1 MAIYNR
7 GFSNQDPHPSPR
19 LRLAPDRA
27 PPAIRN
33 NESENG
39 KTTIDR
45 AAGCDLWIFTRIR
58 NCLVET

>member
-33 NESENG
+33 NVNESG

-45 AAGCDLWIFTRIR
+45 AAGCHLCICTRNR
-58 NCLVET
+58 NCLLET